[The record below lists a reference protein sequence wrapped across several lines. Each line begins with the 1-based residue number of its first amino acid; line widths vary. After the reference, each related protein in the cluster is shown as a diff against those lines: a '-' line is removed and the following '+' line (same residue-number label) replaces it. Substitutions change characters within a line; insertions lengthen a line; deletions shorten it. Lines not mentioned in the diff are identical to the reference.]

1 MRNGDLSNELTK
13 RVLVS
18 TDVFISSSVEIKKI
32 LGIIPKTEVT
42 YLLDRPV
49 LSRLYL
55 FADRTAY
62 TLELVAFEMSEEDLE
77 KIVEDIDSAGTNP
90 FRYSSAYPSVAHL
103 VADLPYRPE
112 VAGVLDIPTRLLRYG
127 HWGMDQLQL

>member
-1 MRNGDLSNELTK
+1 MSNELTK

-18 TDVFISSSVEIKKI
+18 TDVFISTNNTIKKI
-32 LGIIPKTEVT
+32 LGIIPKVEVT
-42 YLLDRPV
+42 YLLDRSV

-55 FADRTAY
+55 FADRTSY
-62 TLELVAFEMSEEDLE
+62 TLELIAFEMSEEDLA

-90 FRYSSAYPSVAHL
+90 FRYSTAYSSVGHL

-127 HWGMDQLQL
+127 HWGMDQLPL